1 MQYSAASKCMRVND
15 LMAHSI
21 DDSDYFTDTWSEQ
34 MLVNHN
40 IYTYHRY
47 SIDACDL
54 VFSETKKN
62 HARVP
67 TEILEMA
74 ELIERY
80 FVAENAGEIEDK
92 LAVLMEPFM
101 RKGKD
106 KSHTD
111 ANEDRDDSDEV
122 EDFVLS

>member
-1 MQYSAASKCMRVND
+1 
-15 LMAHSI
+15 
-21 DDSDYFTDTWSEQ
+21 
-34 MLVNHN
+34 
-40 IYTYHRY
+40 
-47 SIDACDL
+47 
-54 VFSETKKN
+54 
-62 HARVP
+62 
-67 TEILEMA
+67 MA

-106 KSHTD
+106 KSHID

>member
-1 MQYSAASKCMRVND
+1 
-15 LMAHSI
+15 
-21 DDSDYFTDTWSEQ
+21 
-34 MLVNHN
+34 MLVNNN
-40 IYTYHRY
+40 IYTYHHY
-47 SIDACDL
+47 SINTCDL

-67 TEILEMA
+67 PQILEMA

-80 FVAENAGEIEDK
+80 FTAENAGEIEER

-111 ANEDRDDSDEV
+111 NDDEV
-122 EDFVLS
+122 EDFSLS

>member
-1 MQYSAASKCMRVND
+1 MIAQ
-15 LMAHSI
+15 SI
-21 DDSDYFTDTWSEQ
+21 DDSDYFTNSWSEQ

-40 IYTYHRY
+40 IYTYFRY
-47 SIDACDL
+47 SIDSCDL
-54 VFSETKKN
+54 VFNENKKDLT
-62 HARVP
+62 RVP

-111 ANEDRDDSDEV
+111 ANEDSDEV